1 MTSTDVPSGTR
12 DHRRLL
18 RLDPATSAG
27 AGVALA
33 CTLVGQ
39 FVGTPWDTTSG
50 GWDVDVAGGGGWA
63 GLALLLGFVLVELV
77 VVSAIVNAARAAE
90 PGAAV
95 RRAVWLAV
103 AGAASLLVFW
113 TGLPSVLAAG
123 AAGLAVHART
133 RSARISPVATV
144 ALVLAVLTLA
154 AALYL
159 AFTG

>member
-18 RLDPATSAG
+18 RLDPAASAG
-27 AGVALA
+27 AAVALA

-39 FVGTPWDTTSG
+39 YVGTPWKTTSS
-50 GWDVDVAGGGGWA
+50 GWAIDFAGGGGWA
-63 GLALLLGFVLVELV
+63 SLALLLGFVLVELV
-77 VVSAIVNAARAAE
+77 VVSAIVTAARAAE
-90 PGAAV
+90 PGAAA

-103 AGAASLLVFW
+103 AGVASLLVFW

-123 AAGLAVHART
+123 AAGLAMYARN
-133 RSARISPVATV
+133 RSASTSPVATV
-144 ALVLAVLTLA
+144 GLVLAVLTLA
-154 AALYL
+154 GALYL